1 MLSIGAPL
9 ITQSDR
15 GTENNSVANIQT
27 LIRQRL
33 DPTLEGTLQHRWV
46 MASTHNI
53 KPEAFWSYLRHN
65 FSPGFENVLQHAVDS
80 GLHDPNSPLDRLVFL
95 WLAVPWLQSELDQL
109 RHRYNHSARR
119 SDKHK
124 ILPQG
129 KPPQLI
135 RTHPEQFGCRDYKV
149 IAIKAIVM

>member
-1 MLSIGAPL
+1 MCALIQKYSIGAPL

-33 DPTLEGTLQHRWV
+33 DPTLEGTLQHRWI

-53 KPEAFWSYLRHN
+53 KPEAFWSYLHHN
-65 FSPGFENVLQHAVDS
+65 FTPGFENVLQWAVNTR
-80 GLHDPNSPLDRLVFL
+80 LYDPNSPLDRHVFR
-95 WLAVPWLQSELDQL
+95 WLAVPWLQAELNQL
-109 RHRYNHSARR
+109 RNRFNRLKRR
-119 SDKHK
+119 RDKHK

-129 KPPQLI
+129 RAPQCI
-135 RTHPEQFGCRDYKV
+135 RTHPECFDSRDFKV
-149 IAIKAIVM
+149 NP

>member
-1 MLSIGAPL
+1 MCALIQKYSIGAPL

-33 DPTLEGTLQHRWV
+33 DPTLEGTLQHRWI

-65 FSPGFENVLQHAVDS
+65 FTPGFENVLQRAVNT
-80 GLHDPNSPLDRLVFL
+80 GLYDPNSPLDRLIFL
-95 WLAVPWLQSELDQL
+95 WLAVPWLQAELNQL
-109 RHRYNHSARR
+109 RNRFNRLKRR
-119 SDKHK
+119 RDKHK

-129 KPPQLI
+129 RAPQYI
-135 RTHPEQFGCRDYKV
+135 RTHPECFDSRDFKV
-149 IAIKAIVM
+149 NP